1 MQSYPDAFKD
11 FHAAIVNCLQLPYGE
26 QAEDLASMVV
36 RRVEHFLYQHK
47 TTEQYDWSEQDIF
60 LISYGNSLID
70 RQRTP
75 PLQLLKQFLQ
85 DHTEGVFN
93 TLHILPY
100 FPFSSDDGFSVIDFM
115 EVNPEL
121 GTWEDIQS
129 LSNDFRLMTDLVINH
144 VSRESL
150 WFADY
155 LSGIQPGRDYFI
167 EVDPTTDLSDV
178 TRPRNSPLLVSVTT
192 RRGIRHIW
200 GTFSE
205 DQLDL
210 NFRNPEVLIKMVDIF
225 LFYLSKGTSVIRLDA
240 IAYLWKTIGTSC
252 IHRPETHAIVK
263 LLRLIM
269 NKVRPGGLLLTE
281 TNVPNEENLSY
292 FGTGDEAHIVY
303 QFALPPLLLHA
314 LNRGTEKYLV
324 HWAKSLPD
332 YKAGCTVLNFTA
344 SHDGIGLRALEG
356 IVPDNETQELVDSMH
371 RFGGFISV
379 RTLDDQ
385 TEKPYEI
392 NISLFDALKGTRRGE
407 DQWQIQRFLCSQIIM
422 LGMRGIPAVYIH
434 SLLATPNDLAGVER
448 TGRTRSINR
457 RKWFIEEL
465 LPELD
470 HDPMSVQSNV
480 FHALIGILN
489 RRKQEPCFH
498 PDNTQTVVE
507 MGTGLFAFRRT
518 DQHSFRSVL
527 AIHNLTAVFQK
538 IELPAEDQK
547 SVDLLTGST
556 FEDLTLKPYQCVWLV
571 NASSY

>member
-11 FHAAIVNCLQLPYGE
+11 FHAAITNCLTLPYSE
-26 QAEDLASMVV
+26 QAEDLASTIV
-36 RRVEHFLYQHK
+36 RRVEHFLHQHK
-47 TTEQYDWSEQDIF
+47 TTEERLWSEQDIF
-60 LISYGNSLID
+60 LITYGNSLID
-70 RQRTP
+70 KQNTP

-85 DHTEGVFN
+85 DHTQGVFN
-93 TLHILPY
+93 TVHILPY

-121 GTWEDIQS
+121 GSWDDIQS
-129 LSNDFRLMTDLVINH
+129 LSNDYRLMTDLVINH

-167 EVDPTTDLSDV
+167 EADPATDLSSV
-178 TRPRNSPLLVSVTT
+178 IRPRNSPLLVSVPT

-210 NFRNPEVLIKMVDIF
+210 NYRNPDVLIKIVDIF
-225 LFYLSKGTSVIRLDA
+225 LFYLSKGSSVIRLDA

-252 IHRPETHAIVK
+252 IHRPETHNIVK
-263 LLRLIM
+263 FLRLIM
-269 NKVRPGGLLLTE
+269 NRACPGGLLLTE

-292 FGTGDEAHIVY
+292 FGTGDEAHVVY
-303 QFALPPLLLHA
+303 QFALPPLVLHA

-324 HWAKSLPD
+324 HWAQSLPD
-332 YKAGCTVLNFTA
+332 YETGCTVLNFTA
-344 SHDGIGLRALEG
+344 SHDGIGLRAMEG
-356 IVPDNETQELVDSMH
+356 IVPENETQELVDSMH

-379 RTLDDQ
+379 RTLDNHS
-385 TEKPYEI
+385 EKPYEI

-465 LPELD
+465 MPELD

-480 FHALIGILN
+480 FHALIAILN
-489 RRKQEPCFH
+489 IRKKEMCFH
-498 PDNTQTVVE
+498 PDNPQTVVE
-507 MGTGLFAFRRT
+507 MGTGLFAFMRKNRQT
-518 DQHSFRSVL
+518 DCSVL
-527 AIHNLTAVFQK
+527 AIHNLTTVFQK
-538 IELPAEDQK
+538 VVLPSNNK
-547 SVDLLTGST
+547 TYIDLLTGL
-556 FEDLTLKPYQCVWLV
+556 EVNDLTLKPYQCVWL
-571 NASSY
+571 ADKP